1 MVMRFVIIFLFCFSC
16 STSLIKDESSLVKF
30 NNAMKYIE
38 DSKYSKA
45 IDELE
50 YLLLIDPLSEYSSNA
65 QYFLAESYY
74 NLENYDKAILEF
86 EKYLSRRSLSNDLL
100 KKTQLYLCKCY
111 YSVTLDYNK
120 DPSSTYIAI
129 EKLQYFIEKESMKEY
144 VNEIEGMILK
154 LRTKLAKKNFYNAK
168 LYIRLEEFNS
178 AVIYYST
185 VIKEYYDTEFVK
197 DSLINV
203 AIIYFLESKQKSISY
218 LKNQKR
224 NFISNND
231 YEIAITFIDNLE
243 LDQETEYYISQLK

>member
-1 MVMRFVIIFLFCFSC
+1 M
-16 STSLIKDESSLVKF
+16 KDDSSLVKF
-30 NNAMKYIE
+30 ENAMEYIE

-50 YLLLIDPLSEYSSNA
+50 FLLLIDPLSEYSSKA

-74 NLENYDKAILEF
+74 NLENYDKAIIEF

-111 YSVTLDYNK
+111 YNVTLDYNK

-129 EKLQYFIEKESMKEY
+129 EKLQYFIEKESMSENI
-144 VNEIEGMILK
+144 NEIENMILK
-154 LRTKLAKKNFYNAK
+154 LRTKLAKKNFKTAK
-168 LYIRLEEFNS
+168 LYIRLEEFDS
-178 AVIYYST
+178 AAIYYNT
-185 VIKEYYDTEFVK
+185 VIKEYYDTKFVD

-218 LKNQKR
+218 LENQKR
-224 NFISNND
+224 NFSSNSDYEEAIAFISN
-231 YEIAITFIDNLE
+231 LKSK
-243 LDQETEYYISQLK
+243 QKVEYYINQLK